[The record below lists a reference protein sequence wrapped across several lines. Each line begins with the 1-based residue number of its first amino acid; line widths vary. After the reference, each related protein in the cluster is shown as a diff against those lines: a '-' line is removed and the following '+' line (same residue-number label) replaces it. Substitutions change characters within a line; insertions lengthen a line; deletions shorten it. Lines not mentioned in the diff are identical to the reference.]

1 MDMMERMT
9 ASPLGAAV
17 QRRLFTGD
25 GRLENEPPDSAA
37 EIPQTVV
44 AAANQ
49 QSVPAG
55 TNDLQEEN
63 KRLRRDLD
71 DATAKID
78 ALSSMMAAV
87 NDNMLIQQAQQ
98 QNLAASQ
105 LRRPANDADDADDN
119 DPDAKNDQKQ
129 EQRDKDD
136 KEDDQTDDD
145 QEDDDSDDQEDDDSD
160 DQDDQGDKTGDH
172 YQETVVSAI
181 DLECHIGALQT
192 LLWYR
197 EHNPELYRDT
207 DRRRT
212 VNGPTMYDHIER
224 NNAGVIRA
232 LQEAIS
238 QPGPHIGQAFNR
250 FTASVAAGS
259 KINKYSI
266 TSLLLEAFC
275 RSECESVAEDARGIV
290 IDAVSRSRDLDAML
304 QEVVETGMF
313 DREAG
318 ADDEIRLA
326 ELAGFQDFNPA
337 AAAGQKRWLK
347 LQEIFA
353 AYFSK
358 PGNRD
363 SNEKKAERKWKE
375 MKIYTVAEFIPLE
388 KKAFRKYKQ
397 AGGDVSDASRIKT
410 VKKKFSKE
418 MKKAY
423 KAHKKAEASAGR
435 GDDTLEKKWNKFLK
449 VFERVGKAV
458 EDEESDS
465 TGSTDGEDNSA
476 GNSTQAAQRPAGPRR
491 GNDDDCFEYF
501 CLGTCTYGDR
511 CRYGHKGGEA
521 NSRRSTIADKEDN
534 CLQYIQYGSCKRQ
547 EKGKC
552 PLKHDASKVKPRDK
566 DDRPA
571 PGALSSEQH
580 SAIVKYSEN
589 KQLNAWEVSWET
601 VKADGGLEKWFKSDD
616 GQGTRRPKLFPVLK
630 NDSWDNKGGSSSFLA
645 SMMAADKTEAA
656 EAEDELYM

>member
-1 MDMMERMT
+1 MMERMT

-136 KEDDQTDDD
+136 EEDDQTDDD

-224 NNAGVIRA
+224 NNAGVI
-232 LQEAIS
+232 
-238 QPGPHIGQAFNR
+238 
-250 FTASVAAGS
+250 
-259 KINKYSI
+259 
-266 TSLLLEAFC
+266 
-275 RSECESVAEDARGIV
+275 
-290 IDAVSRSRDLDAML
+290 
-304 QEVVETGMF
+304 
-313 DREAG
+313 
-318 ADDEIRLA
+318 
-326 ELAGFQDFNPA
+326 
-337 AAAGQKRWLK
+337 
-347 LQEIFA
+347 
-353 AYFSK
+353 
-358 PGNRD
+358 
-363 SNEKKAERKWKE
+363 
-375 MKIYTVAEFIPLE
+375 
-388 KKAFRKYKQ
+388 
-397 AGGDVSDASRIKT
+397 
-410 VKKKFSKE
+410 
-418 MKKAY
+418 
-423 KAHKKAEASAGR
+423 
-435 GDDTLEKKWNKFLK
+435 
-449 VFERVGKAV
+449 
-458 EDEESDS
+458 
-465 TGSTDGEDNSA
+465 
-476 GNSTQAAQRPAGPRR
+476 
-491 GNDDDCFEYF
+491 
-501 CLGTCTYGDR
+501 
-511 CRYGHKGGEA
+511 
-521 NSRRSTIADKEDN
+521 
-534 CLQYIQYGSCKRQ
+534 
-547 EKGKC
+547 
-552 PLKHDASKVKPRDK
+552 
-566 DDRPA
+566 
-571 PGALSSEQH
+571 
-580 SAIVKYSEN
+580 
-589 KQLNAWEVSWET
+589 
-601 VKADGGLEKWFKSDD
+601 
-616 GQGTRRPKLFPVLK
+616 
-630 NDSWDNKGGSSSFLA
+630 
-645 SMMAADKTEAA
+645 SM
-656 EAEDELYM
+656 